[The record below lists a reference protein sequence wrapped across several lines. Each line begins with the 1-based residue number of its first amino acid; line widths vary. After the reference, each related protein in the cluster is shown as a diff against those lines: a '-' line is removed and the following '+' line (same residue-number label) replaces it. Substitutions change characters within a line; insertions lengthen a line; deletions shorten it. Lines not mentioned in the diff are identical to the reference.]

1 MRIKLNESH
10 RNSWFLYVVP
20 LLFIIIVIL
29 FLIWY
34 GLRLFFIHSVPMG
47 EYAFMLYYIF
57 YYIFLPILPILLSV
71 AVILANN
78 PIFSLF
84 FLITL
89 FFSSVLLLF
98 SLKVEF
104 LAMIYLIIYIGAI
117 SILFLFV
124 IMMFNLKQLQKKKN
138 TFFFWS
144 TIFIYVLV
152 MPKFYNLF
160 FSMLKNKQIIN
171 YITIQKSNPYYFLLD
186 QKFDILIFSELF
198 YTYYSYLFLL
208 SGMILLS
215 AMLGSIVLALSTV
228 EN

>member
-1 MRIKLNESH
+1 MLNWLNIS
-10 RNSWFLYVVP
+10 RKDSWAWYVIFFLTIFVLLYSLIRYSLWFFFVHSAAAHDTALFYFRFYIYVVP
-20 LLFIIIVIL
+20 T
-29 FLIWY
+29 
-34 GLRLFFIHSVPMG
+34 
-47 EYAFMLYYIF
+47 
-57 YYIFLPILPILLSV
+57 LPILLSV

-84 FLITL
+84 FLISL

-98 SLKVEF
+98 SLQIEF

-124 IMMFNLKQLQKKKN
+124 IMMFNLKQLQRKRN

-144 TIFIYVLV
+144 TIFIYFWT

-160 FSMLKNKQIIN
+160 STMIKTQQLNN
-171 YITIQKSNPYYFLLD
+171 YIVMQKNNPYYLLMD

>member
-1 MRIKLNESH
+1 
-10 RNSWFLYVVP
+10 
-20 LLFIIIVIL
+20 
-29 FLIWY
+29 
-34 GLRLFFIHSVPMG
+34 
-47 EYAFMLYYIF
+47 
-57 YYIFLPILPILLSV
+57 LPIFFSI

-98 SLKVEF
+98 SLEVEF

-138 TFFFWS
+138 TLFFWS
-144 TIFIYVLV
+144 TIFIYLWA
-152 MPKFYNLF
+152 MPKFYFLFATALRDTNL
-160 FSMLKNKQIIN
+160 SN
-171 YITIQKSNPYYFLLD
+171 YLSTQKTNPYYLIFN
-186 QKFDILIFSELF
+186 QRFDILIFSELF

>member
-1 MRIKLNESH
+1 MLNWLKV
-10 RNSWFLYVVP
+10 NLKGTWAWYVVLFSIVFA
-20 LLFIIIVIL
+20 LLY
-29 FLIWY
+29 FLIRY
-34 GLRLFFIHSVPMG
+34 GLWFFFVHSASAEDTG
-47 EYAFMLYYIF
+47 HF
-57 YYIFLPILPILLSV
+57 YFSFYMYVVPILPILFSV

-98 SLKVEF
+98 SLQIEF

-124 IMMFNLKQLQKKKN
+124 IMMFNLKQLQRKRN

-144 TIFIYVLV
+144 TIFIYFWT

-160 FSMLKNKQIIN
+160 SIMIKTQQLNN
-171 YITIQKSNPYYFLLD
+171 YIAMQKNNPYYLLMD